1 MLCELQLSSETVV
14 YIYMY
19 IYMYI
24 PYVLYVHVYT
34 CMWSH
39 MHLHVIMTM
48 YVQCM
53 TCAPVLCKLLACLSK
68 HDLYWCYNQAE
79 MHGLQWWITIIH
91 ALYSCSSHLPTH
103 THTYVLTLSHLTLM
117 FMCTKWV
124 VSPHF
129 LTHSHT

>member
-1 MLCELQLSSETVV
+1 MYTC
-14 YIYMY
+14 IYMY
-19 IYMYI
+19 VESHA
-24 PYVLYVHVYT
+24 PT
-34 CMWSH
+34 CNYDN
-39 MHLHVIMTM
+39 V
-48 YVQCM
+48 CM
-53 TCAPVLCKLLACLSK
+53 TCAPVLCKLPMLACLSK

-91 ALYSCSSHLPTH
+91 ALYSCSSHLPIYMYVFVHCGTNTSPPPPPPPHTH